1 MRLRVSDLTWQ
12 ELDGEIIVLDL
23 RGSAYYQLNG
33 PGALLWQR
41 LIEGCSREDLE
52 AVLIERYDIDVEQ
65 AAADVDG
72 FVADLL
78 ARRLLDADSR

>member
-1 MRLRVSDLTWQ
+1 MRLRLGDLTWQ

-23 RGSAYYQLNG
+23 QGSAYYQLNA

-41 LIEGCSREDLE
+41 LVEGCRRADLE
-52 AVLIERYDIDVEQ
+52 VALVERYGIDDAQ

-78 ARRLLDADSR
+78 ARRLLHADAT